1 MEMLEETA
9 RLMASKSAR
18 RAAVNVVLL
27 VSSVATLLT
36 LASMVTA
43 MFFQNFV
50 PDQFITTP
58 VFLQYQSGVNPYGIA
73 QLAYPSPKLHQDYD
87 VSVQLLMPRSPSNKE
102 RGNFMVSLYLVRE
115 SVKGHRVLTNGR
127 RMASVQQYLD
137 GETVL
142 FQSRRP
148 ALMPYE
154 DPILSAVK
162 RVLFLGYYVLFPG
175 AQARSM
181 TIQLAERINFD
192 KVAAKPTTAVV
203 EIEAGQ
209 HIQIYE
215 TALTLTAQLRGL
227 RWLMFHYRLL
237 TYTVFTILFWVC
249 EILFMCL
256 AWAVWTTAV
265 TPTSSTVKSGDV
277 SDAEDDDYFD
287 RPAKSGSLTQPKQV
301 TVKKELHLKSEDS
314 DDQETLISDI
324 PTVGTEAG
332 DEEEFVEKEEDD
344 DFGGDKRV
352 ARTATSYK
360 GEGGESLRRRA
371 SRNVMA

>member
-1 MEMLEETA
+1 MT
-9 RLMASKSAR
+9 SKSAR
-18 RAAVNVVLL
+18 RAAVNIVLL

-36 LASMVTA
+36 LASMATA

-58 VFLQYQSGVNPYGIA
+58 VFLQYQSGINPYGIA
-73 QLAYPSPKLHQDYD
+73 QLAYPPPKLHQDYD
-87 VSVQLLMPRSPSNKE
+87 VSVQLSMPRSPSNKE
-102 RGNFMVSLYLVRE
+102 QGNFMVSLYLVRE
-115 SVKGHRVLTNGR
+115 GVKGHRVLTNGR

-181 TIQLAERINFD
+181 TIQLAERISFD

-256 AWAVWTTAV
+256 AWAVWTMAV

-287 RPAKSGSLTQPKQV
+287 RPAKSGSHTQPKQA

-314 DDQETLISDI
+314 DEPETLISDI

-371 SRNVMA
+371 SRNVMG